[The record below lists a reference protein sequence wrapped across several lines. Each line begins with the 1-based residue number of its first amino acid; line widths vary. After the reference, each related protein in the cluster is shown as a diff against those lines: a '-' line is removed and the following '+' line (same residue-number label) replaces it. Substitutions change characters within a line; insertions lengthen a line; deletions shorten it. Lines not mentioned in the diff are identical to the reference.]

1 MTSKRDIEKELD
13 EVSERTLEALPADSR
28 LKMTMGALADGDLDT
43 HERLMET
50 APRKEYTAT
59 ELEYTDGTKKLTML
73 SLTARHELQKLYQII
88 NQHESTRDQFMA
100 LMLLNESLSRLSRG
114 EFDVD
119 EFGIFDAPDHAD
131 ADYAYGKEWGP
142 ATAWLATKYRELW
155 EDLPVE
161 MPLDETER
169 ERPYF
174 PSLAAGASA
183 AYPSDLS
190 GEAFDDLEVDRI
202 QSDLYMSEVKLANAL
217 ADFYTRFHGWRLFA
231 EEHLDVS
238 LDELLN
244 LSVLP
249 GEEDGLGGTHGIA
262 EINADLCE
270 NILSLKRDY
279 LDAHPALLEDL
290 AEKRGEEPPD
300 SSVDLDARAEEFAES
315 IAEEAELP
323 F

>member
-28 LKMTMGALADGDLDT
+28 LKMTMSALADGDLDT
-43 HERLMET
+43 HERLMQT

-59 ELEYTDGTKKLTML
+59 ELEYTDGTKKLTTL
-73 SLTARHELQKLYQII
+73 SLIARHEIQKLYQII
-88 NQHESTRDQFMA
+88 DQHENLRDKYMA

-114 EFDVD
+114 EFGVD
-119 EFGIFDAPDHAD
+119 EFGNLDAPDHAD
-131 ADYAYGKEWGP
+131 ADYAYDKKSGP
-142 ATAWLATKYRELW
+142 DTACLGTKYRDLW
-155 EDLPVE
+155 EELPGE
-161 MPLDETER
+161 LLLDEADR
-169 ERPYF
+169 ETPYF
-174 PSLAAGASA
+174 PNLAAAGLL

-190 GEAFDDLEVDRI
+190 GEAFDDLEGDRI

-231 EEHLDVS
+231 EEHLDVTF
-238 LDELLN
+238 DELLDI
-244 LSVLP
+244 STPP
-249 GEEDGLGGTHGIA
+249 GEDDLRATHGIA

-270 NILSLKRDY
+270 NILSLKQDY
-279 LDAHPALLEDL
+279 LEAYPALLEDL
-290 AEKRGEEPPD
+290 AEKWGEEPPD